1 MTEGVSVMKDK
12 ELKLE
17 ETEASHTIGGSGEG
31 RDHVRGKW
39 RGSDYLDDNLY
50 TGAFLKRKE
59 IYIYIVIFLEERICH
74 VKIIWTLVRI

>member
-1 MTEGVSVMKDK
+1 MKDK

-50 TGAFLKRKE
+50 RGAFLKRKKKN
-59 IYIYIVIFLEERICH
+59 YIYILFFF
-74 VKIIWTLVRI
+74 